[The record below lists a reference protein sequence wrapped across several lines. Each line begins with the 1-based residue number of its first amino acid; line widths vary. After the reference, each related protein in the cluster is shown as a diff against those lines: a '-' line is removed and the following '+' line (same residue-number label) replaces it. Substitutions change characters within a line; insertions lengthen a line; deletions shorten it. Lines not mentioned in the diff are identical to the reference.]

1 MRRYKLI
8 GTALCAGVLALW
20 GGGADAEEF
29 SARLNGF
36 QELGS
41 LPSVTFNP
49 ATGLVTAAAS
59 PTGAVL
65 SDGTGTLKLD
75 LDEKAHPPTATWTLT
90 YSNVGTTPPKTGTVS
105 QAHIHFG
112 KSRDSGGILVF
123 FCTNLTPPVG
133 PPTPPKC
140 PSPSGTVTG
149 TWTSADIVAIAG
161 QNVVAGNFDALVDA
175 LESNTAYANVH
186 TTSGTTPD
194 TAFPAGEI
202 RGQIHE
208 GDLDKKHDHHDNHDN
223 HEHN

>member
-8 GTALCAGVLALW
+8 GAALCAGVLAVW
-20 GGGADAEEF
+20 GGRADAEEF
-29 SARLNGF
+29 SARLDGF

-41 LPSVTFNP
+41 LPNVTQN
-49 ATGLVTAAAS
+49 AQTLVVTAAN

-65 SDGTGTLKLD
+65 SNGTGTLNLD
-75 LDEKAHPPTATWTLT
+75 LDEKALTATWTLT
-90 YSNVGTTPPKTGTVS
+90 YSDVGTTPPKTGMVS

-133 PPTPPKC
+133 PPTPPPKC
-140 PSPSGTVTG
+140 PSPSGTVSG
-149 TWTSADIVAIAG
+149 TWTSADILAIAG
-161 QNVVAGNFDALVDA
+161 QNVVAGDFHALVEA
-175 LESNTAYANVH
+175 LESNTAYANIH

-208 GDLDKKHDHHDNHDN
+208 GDLDKKHDHHDNDH
-223 HEHN
+223 HEHR

>member
-29 SARLNGF
+29 SARLDGF

-41 LPSVTFNP
+41 LPNVTQN
-49 ATGLVTAAAS
+49 AQTLVVTAAN
-59 PTGAVL
+59 PTGAIL
-65 SDGTGTLKLD
+65 SDGKGTAKLR
-75 LDEKAHPPTATWTLT
+75 LDRAAGTIDYTLT
-90 YSNVGTTPPKTGTVS
+90 YSDVGTTPPLTGTVT

-140 PSPSGTVTG
+140 PSPSGSVSG

-161 QNVVAGNFDALVDA
+161 QNVMAGDFDALTDA
-175 LESNTAYANVH
+175 LESNTAYANIH
-186 TTSGTTPD
+186 TMALG
-194 TAFPAGEI
+194 AGEI